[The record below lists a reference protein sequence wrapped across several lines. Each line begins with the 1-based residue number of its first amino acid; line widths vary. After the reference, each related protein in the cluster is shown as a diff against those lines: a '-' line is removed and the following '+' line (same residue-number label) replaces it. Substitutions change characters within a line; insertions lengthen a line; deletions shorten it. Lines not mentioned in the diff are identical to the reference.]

1 MSMSYPCIS
10 VITPSLNQGRFLE
23 RTIQSVLDQAYPNLE
38 YIIIDGGSTDGS
50 VDIIKKHAKH
60 LAYWV
65 SEPDQGQAQAINKG
79 LKIATGEWIG
89 WQNSDDIY
97 YPGCFFDLAQ
107 AVATHPR
114 SDFIIGNM
122 MLIDERDRE
131 IRDIRYVR
139 PTYRALLAEG
149 MVLTNQAAF
158 WRRSVHDE
166 IGYLNEEFSCGFDY
180 EWFLRVTQRYKA
192 CHVNKIWGGLRI
204 HGETKSSTIHER
216 FEEEYRRILS
226 GREPSGMVKRLYQ
239 LRRLIL
245 MLVQGNVFYIL
256 RGIGRRALGRKPPHA
271 ASASRNDRA

>member
-1 MSMSYPCIS
+1 MVSQLPRIS
-10 VITPSLNQGRFLE
+10 IVTPSYNQARYLE
-23 RTIQSVLDQAYPNLE
+23 RTIQSVLDQGYPNLE

-50 VDIIKKHAKH
+50 VDIIKKHVKH
-60 LAYWV
+60 LIYWV
-65 SEPDQGQAQAINKG
+65 SEPDHGQTQAINKG

-97 YPGCFFDLAQ
+97 YPRSFFDLAR
-107 AVATHPR
+107 AATAHPR
-114 SDFIIGNM
+114 ADLIIGDM
-122 MLIDERDRE
+122 MLIDEQDRA
-131 IRDIRYVR
+131 IRDIHYVR

-158 WRRSVHDE
+158 WRRSIHDQ
-166 IGYLNEEFSCGFDY
+166 IGYLNEAFSCGFDY

-216 FEEEYRRILS
+216 FEEEYRCILR
-226 GREPSGMVKRLYQ
+226 GRELHGAVKRLYQ
-239 LRRLIL
+239 LRRLVL

-256 RGIGRRALGRKPPHA
+256 RGIGRRALGRKPPHIVP
-271 ASASRNDRA
+271 ASRKERA